1 MSRQTDVARKADI
14 CRSINVCVCACQFW
28 VNLLTLF
35 ALFALLSAGQ
45 KSLGRITVRREQSAA
60 AAQCAHVQAFC
71 ITSHTRHTHMHTHA
85 FPSFS
90 SLASSLICFNYCTSL
105 HTFTYIHSYIHPCG
119 SYYTCGLSHT
129 IYLPIGFA
137 SVCLHLFVAFVFAA
151 AVAIAVVVVIII
163 IAVILPI
170 DVARRRCCC
179 SCAAAAVCHCCCHR
193 IGGTLFSIA
202 RFFQLQIK

>member
-1 MSRQTDVARKADI
+1 M
-14 CRSINVCVCACQFW
+14 CVCACQFW

-71 ITSHTRHTHMHTHA
+71 ITSHNTHTHTCTRTH
-85 FPSFS
+85 FLLSHLSPHLSF
-90 SLASSLICFNYCTSL
+90 ALIIAHHCTHS
-105 HTFTYIHSYIHPCG
+105 HIHSYIHPCG

-179 SCAAAAVCHCCCHR
+179 YCRCAAAAVCHCCCHR